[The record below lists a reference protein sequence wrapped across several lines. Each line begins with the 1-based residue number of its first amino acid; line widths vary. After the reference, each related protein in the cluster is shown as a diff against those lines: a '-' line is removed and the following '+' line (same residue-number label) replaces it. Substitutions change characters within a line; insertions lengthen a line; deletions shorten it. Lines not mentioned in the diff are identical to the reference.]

1 MLKKLRYYMLAF
13 VVLFIGVNLFLLLK
27 EDSKAE
33 RTVYVGEWER
43 VKNGDVTQT
52 FKTEGVALPESEQN
66 VYFDEEE
73 GEPAS
78 IYVKEGE
85 FITAGTSLFSYDTEE
100 LEKQKSEIEI
110 EIERLESEI
119 DSVEEQLADL
129 KKIDTKSSA
138 RNRSSKQSDSEV
150 TVNVDVNVDLSLI
163 AESQVEESIAAA
175 EAEIGKLEAK
185 LNAGEQKLDRL
196 DEQIDSVTVY
206 SDTDGI
212 VTQIN
217 KDLKAPIITISSS
230 QLVVEGVLSEKQMK
244 EAEVGQKV
252 TMYSEL
258 HKKTYEGVISLIN
271 EYPTELPS
279 IGKEPVYAF
288 LAAFNEEEL
297 EEDAED
303 EFAEIE
309 EEASELPDETEGIEL
324 EEEDVEIDTDIEE
337 ETEKDKDRLLA
348 GANLQV
354 KVIVEEALDL
364 PVILTDVTYSAKG
377 KEYVY
382 KLTAAGLVERH
393 EVKPALTF
401 KGKSAI
407 ESGLAAGE
415 VITTQPNAVPVN
427 KASYIMPMK
436 MTGIKTKEIK
446 NMRKKHYA
454 KYVLMGLLEN

>member
-1 MLKKLRYYMLAF
+1 MLKKVRYYILAF
-13 VVLFIGVNLFLLLK
+13 AVLFIGVNLFLLLK

-33 RTVYVGEWER
+33 RTVYVSEWER
-43 VKNGDVTQT
+43 IKNGNVTQT
-52 FKTEGVALPESEQN
+52 FKTEGVALPESEQY

-73 GEPAS
+73 GELAS

-85 FITAGTSLFSYDTEE
+85 FITAGTSLFSYDSEE

-138 RNRSSKQSDSEV
+138 RNRSSKESNSEV
-150 TVNVDVNVDLSLI
+150 TVNVDVNVDFSLI

-175 EAEIGKLEAK
+175 KAEIGKLEAK
-185 LNAGEQKLDRL
+185 LNASEQKLDQL
-196 DEQIDSVTVY
+196 DEQIDNVTVY

-217 KDLKAPIITISSS
+217 KDLKAPIITISSN
-230 QLVVEGVLSEKQMK
+230 QLVVEGLLSEKQMK
-244 EAEVGQKV
+244 DAEVGQKV

-288 LAAFNEEEL
+288 LATFNEEEQ
-297 EEDAED
+297 EADAED

-309 EEASELPDETEGIEL
+309 EEASELSDEAEGIES
-324 EEEDVEIDTDIEE
+324 EE
-337 ETEKDKDRLLA
+337 ETEKDKDRLFA
-348 GANLQV
+348 GTNLQV

-382 KLTAAGLVERH
+382 KLTAAGILERH

-427 KASYIMPMK
+427 KVSYIMPMK

>member
-1 MLKKLRYYMLAF
+1 MLKKVRYYILAF
-13 VVLFIGVNLFLLLK
+13 AVLFIGVNLFLLLK

-33 RTVYVGEWER
+33 RTVYVSEWER
-43 VKNGDVTQT
+43 IKNGNVTQT
-52 FKTEGVALPESEQN
+52 FKTEGVALPESEQY

-73 GEPAS
+73 GELAS

-85 FITAGTSLFSYDTEE
+85 FITAGTSLFSYDSEE

-138 RNRSSKQSDSEV
+138 RNRSSKESNSEV
-150 TVNVDVNVDLSLI
+150 TVNVDVNVDFSLI

-185 LNAGEQKLDRL
+185 LNASEQKLDQL
-196 DEQIDSVTVY
+196 DEQIDNVTVY

-217 KDLKAPIITISSS
+217 KDLKAPIITISSN

-244 EAEVGQKV
+244 DAEVGQKV

-288 LAAFNEEEL
+288 LATFNEEEQ
-297 EEDAED
+297 EADAED

-309 EEASELPDETEGIEL
+309 EEASELSDEAEGIES
-324 EEEDVEIDTDIEE
+324 EE
-337 ETEKDKDRLLA
+337 ETEKDKDRLFA
-348 GANLQV
+348 GTNLQV

>member
-1 MLKKLRYYMLAF
+1 MLKKVRYYILAF
-13 VVLFIGVNLFLLLK
+13 AVLFIGVNLFLLLK

-33 RTVYVGEWER
+33 RTVYVSEWER
-43 VKNGDVTQT
+43 IKNGNVTQT
-52 FKTEGVALPESEQN
+52 FKTEGVALPESEQY

-73 GEPAS
+73 GELAS

-85 FITAGTSLFSYDTEE
+85 FITAGTSLFSYDSEE

-129 KKIDTKSSA
+129 KKIDTNSSA
-138 RNRSSKQSDSEV
+138 RNRSSKESNSEV
-150 TVNVDVNVDLSLI
+150 TVNVDVNVDFSLI
-163 AESQVEESIAAA
+163 VESQVEESIAAA

-185 LNAGEQKLDRL
+185 LNASEQKLDQL
-196 DEQIDSVTVY
+196 DEQIDNVTVY

-217 KDLKAPIITISSS
+217 KDLKAPIITISSN
-230 QLVVEGVLSEKQMK
+230 QLVVEGLLSEKQMK
-244 EAEVGQKV
+244 DAEVGQKV

-258 HKKTYEGVISLIN
+258 HKKTYKGVISLIN

-288 LAAFNEEEL
+288 LATFNEEEQ
-297 EEDAED
+297 EADAED

-309 EEASELPDETEGIEL
+309 EEASELSDEAEGIES
-324 EEEDVEIDTDIEE
+324 EE
-337 ETEKDKDRLLA
+337 ETEKDKDRLFA
-348 GANLQV
+348 GTNLQV

-382 KLTAAGLVERH
+382 KLTAAGIVERH

-427 KASYIMPMK
+427 KVSYIMPMK